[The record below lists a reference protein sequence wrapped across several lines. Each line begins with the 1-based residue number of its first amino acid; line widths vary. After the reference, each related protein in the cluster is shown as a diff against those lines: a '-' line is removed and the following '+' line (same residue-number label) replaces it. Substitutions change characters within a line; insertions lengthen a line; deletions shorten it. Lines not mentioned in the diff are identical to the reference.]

1 MCWASPTVGI
11 KSLLIL
17 RISRCSKHYPSKAG
31 ETIWMNPID
40 SIPYHLYFGELA
52 LHSSGSVTLTFSAI
66 AIFLL
71 VERVKRMNLILEGKD
86 ASDWNY
92 RGEGAVN
99 LVLGYCG
106 SSPAFVALEGPIN
119 YNFGVGKV
127 LRVQKVPRSESQ
139 HTTSK
144 SILSRHECLLWND
157 TQELVTCSSK
167 ESLGQLFALHV
178 MSPLLGSEHV
188 DAGIRV
194 LVSEEFLES
203 IEKNVISQRPAWRV
217 DAAKVN
223 TLCDSALLISDH
235 SVFHHGSLKEDLC
248 IAVEIKISRL
258 SEYDPLDLF
267 SGSRE
272 RIIQA
277 TRALFATPQNNF
289 RIFFNR
295 SLIYGGLGGG
305 MDDAAVSDTRETTE
319 AFEDLLKG
327 VIQAGHG
334 LRLASFLEL
343 VGEAIFQSGVLS
355 QLLEVQKFDS
365 FDIEGA
371 IHSYYDIISQPCM
384 ACKNLGNDE
393 ILRRYSFLHSL
404 SLEESLKIVRDYLIA
419 ATAKDCS
426 LMISFRPTKDGDSTS
441 EYSSVFLE
449 STNQNFD
456 YKAYFID
463 LDMKPLKRM
472 VYYYELD
479 QKIVNRYMQMKNTD
493 CSPCNPMSI

>member
-1 MCWASPTVGI
+1 
-11 KSLLIL
+11 
-17 RISRCSKHYPSKAG
+17 
-31 ETIWMNPID
+31 MNPID

-92 RGEGAVN
+92 RGEGA
-99 LVLGYCG
+99 
-106 SSPAFVALEGPIN
+106 
-119 YNFGVGKV
+119 VGKV

-248 IAVEIKISRL
+248 IAVEIKPKCGFLPSSRFIDEKNAIKKSITRYKMHQVLKLHQKEISRL